1 MHTIFYF
8 YIAFHFFP
16 PAAFEHTVFVFL
28 LLPTIM
34 TDGGAKKEE
43 KKNGECDVKLKITTY
58 LMQLNIFD
66 IDANKML
73 MNNFRNKGVENSF
86 LTQY

>member
-1 MHTIFYF
+1 MIT
-8 YIAFHFFP
+8 
-16 PAAFEHTVFVFL
+16 
-28 LLPTIM
+28 
-34 TDGGAKKEE
+34 TDAGARKRMKS
-43 KKNGECDVKLKITTY
+43 GECDVKLKITTY

-86 LTQY
+86 FDTIRTFWWFFSCPQTFNLDF